1 MICLADKRSDRCQ
14 HGWQLKPIGQ
24 GLAIGGGRRR
34 GRGCHLV
41 HCLNEARQPDGTRLD
56 GWLGSTHWVFRSTT
70 VNCPHVQTGSPHRG
84 RKPATAVTLPRGQP
98 AADAPAVTLGSP
110 PERVGSVVGRRSIS
124 GWVRRLLRPWLP
136 AACFSPATAC
146 RTSRANFRPRRM
158 LACSGP
164 VSNAISL
171 NSSGAAFESRYESF
185 PRLGSNADS
194 SFRAQKSPGRCRGFG
209 LSKIQ
214 RGEISTEIYPN

>member
-1 MICLADKRSDRCQ
+1 MSVPTGASMAGNSSRLANALRS
-14 HGWQLKPIGQ
+14 
-24 GLAIGGGRRR
+24 A
-34 GRGCHLV
+34 
-41 HCLNEARQPDGTRLD
+41 ADGVAAEDATSSIASTRPVSQTV
-56 GWLGSTHWVFRSTT
+56 LGSTGGWDRPIVFRSTT
-70 VNCPHVQTGSPHRG
+70 VNNPHVQTGSLTVGGNPPPPSHYREDG
-84 RKPATAVTLPRGQP
+84 QLRTPSPDFGKPAGGRG
-98 AADAPAVTLGSP
+98 
-110 PERVGSVVGRRSIS
+110 IC
-124 GWVRRLLRPWLP
+124 GWASLDLRVRRLLRPWLP

-171 NSSGAAFESRYESF
+171 KLLGRCSESRYESF

-194 SFRAQKSPGRCRGFG
+194 SFRAQKSPGRCRGFE

-214 RGEISTEIYPN
+214 REEISTEIYPN

>member
-1 MICLADKRSDRCQ
+1 MAGNSSRLANALRS
-14 HGWQLKPIGQ
+14 
-24 GLAIGGGRRR
+24 A
-34 GRGCHLV
+34 
-41 HCLNEARQPDGTRLD
+41 ADGVAAEDATSSIASTRPVSQTV
-56 GWLGSTHWVFRSTT
+56 LGSTGGWDRPIGFSAQRQQIAPCSNWV
-70 VNCPHVQTGSPHRG
+70 PSPWAETRHRRHITERTASCG
-84 RKPATAVTLPRGQP
+84 RPRRDFGKPAGARG
-98 AADAPAVTLGSP
+98 VC
-110 PERVGSVVGRRSIS
+110 
-124 GWVRRLLRPWLP
+124 GWASLDLRVRRLLRPWLP